1 MRALERRYSG
11 DLQLLRLTDLGRRL
25 ARRGSIAVQHNS
37 CGFSGDRWCVELDGG
52 GLLKMKLYWPV
63 RRSVAALLSLMWIDG
78 EGWRAVVRS
87 TDGDR
92 VLLRAFSATLT
103 R

>member
-1 MRALERRYSG
+1 MRALERRYSSE
-11 DLQLLRLTDLGRRL
+11 LQLLRLKDLGRRL
-25 ARRGSIAVQHNS
+25 ARHGSIAVAHHS
-37 CGFSGDRWCVELDGG
+37 CGFAGDRWCVELDGG
-52 GLLKMKLYWPV
+52 GVLKMKLYWPV
-63 RRSVAALLSLMWIDG
+63 RRAVAALLSLTWVEG

-87 TDGDR
+87 TDGER